1 MILNFFSCAFCLLYM
16 FFHDMSVHVFC
27 TFSNWIACLFVFYS
41 LNFENSLY
49 MLDASHLGFPGGS
62 DGKASVCNAGN
73 MGSIPGFGRSSGEG
87 NGTPLQYSWLENP
100 MDGGAWWAAVHGVAR
115 SRTRLRDFT
124 SIDKLL
130 PRFSSLHQVD
140 LMGEQYDSMTISLQ
154 LYQTHMLI
162 TEHWL

>member
-1 MILNFFSCAFCLLYM
+1 
-16 FFHDMSVHVFC
+16 
-27 TFSNWIACLFVFYS
+27 
-41 LNFENSLY
+41 
-49 MLDASHLGFPGGS
+49 
-62 DGKASVCNAGN
+62 
-73 MGSIPGFGRSSGEG
+73 
-87 NGTPLQYSWLENP
+87 